1 MRNFF
6 NTTSEY
12 NTDKPKYFSKNYDTE
27 SAYLQLVAWG
37 WNEMYPTRKLT
48 RTMVE
53 KWAKGH
59 KHGWRLHK
67 PMRKMVISEQNLTKI
82 LKGY

>member
-1 MRNFF
+1 MKDF
-6 NTTSEY
+6 NVLSGTRPDQPEFISR
-12 NTDKPKYFSKNYDTE
+12 NYDVE
-27 SAYLQLVAWG
+27 SAFKQLQSWG
-37 WNEMYPTRKLT
+37 WDEMYPSRKLT
-48 RTMVE
+48 KTMVE

-67 PMRKMVISEQNLTKI
+67 PMRKMIISEQNLLKI

>member
-1 MRNFF
+1 MRDF
-6 NTTSEY
+6 NVLSGTKPIVPEY
-12 NTDKPKYFSKNYDTE
+12 ISRNYDVE
-27 SAYLQLVAWG
+27 SAFQQLQHWG
-37 WNEMYPTRKLT
+37 WDEMYPTRKLT
-48 RTMVE
+48 KTMVE

-67 PMRKMVISEQNLTKI
+67 AMRKMVISEQNLMKI